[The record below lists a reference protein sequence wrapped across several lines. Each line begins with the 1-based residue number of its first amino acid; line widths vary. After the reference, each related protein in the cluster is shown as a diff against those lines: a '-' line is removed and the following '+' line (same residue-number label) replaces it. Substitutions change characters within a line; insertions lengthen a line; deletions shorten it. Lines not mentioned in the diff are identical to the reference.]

1 MMAGPLT
8 AARKFLIA
16 AVGVAL
22 FLGFSIDAAAQK
34 KTSKK
39 QQEAKKKQEDLANS
53 PEPDKVLYDRALDDL
68 KHSRYTEGRLA
79 LQTLINTYPDSEY
92 LAKAKLAIADSYYK
106 EGGTSNLTQA
116 ISEYKDFET
125 FFPFLDEAAYAQMQV
140 GMAHYKMME
149 KADRDT
155 SQAQFAEDEL
165 QAMLLKYPQS
175 PLAPKAEQRLREVQE
190 VLADGQF
197 RIAKFYYS
205 KQDTRAAGARILEI
219 TERYPLY
226 SQADEAYWM
235 MADIY
240 MKTKQTTKDEDA
252 RNVWAEQAA
261 RCYYRIARE
270 YPLSKRAPEAKV
282 RLKSMGQQPPDP
294 DPNALA
300 RMQKEQ
306 AYAKEHHSTLA
317 GFVNSPLGM
326 LKTGPDVSAAAHSGA
341 PNLTPPS
348 DTFAATEVLK
358 PGGSNSISGR
368 AIGPGS
374 SEGGR
379 SASPQRGQASPAP
392 PATDST
398 QDMHAGVQILTPQA
412 EPAAPLTNSSSSV
425 TAPPPANAAPVTAA
439 PPPSA
444 PGATDASAT
453 ASTGSNAAP
462 AAQGA
467 TTDQGSNAA
476 ADGASSTPAAA
487 DQPGLKS
494 TPQATD
500 PKDESTSKKK
510 KGLRKM
516 VPW

>member
-1 MMAGPLT
+1 MMAGALR
-8 AARKFLIA
+8 AARKFLVA

-22 FLGFSIDAAAQK
+22 FLGFSMDAAAQK

-53 PEPDKVLYDRALDDL
+53 PEPDKVLYDRAQDDL

-226 SQADEAYWM
+226 SQSDEAYWM

-240 MKTKQTTKDEDA
+240 MKTKLATKDEDA
-252 RNVWAEQAA
+252 RNLWAEQAA
-261 RCYYRIARE
+261 RCYYRIARD
-270 YPLSKRAPEAKV
+270 YPASKRAPEAKA

-341 PNLTPPS
+341 PNLTPPN

-358 PGGSNSISGR
+358 PGGSNSISGSTV
-368 AIGPGS
+368 GPGS
-374 SEGGR
+374 SEGGG
-379 SASPQRGQASPAP
+379 SPSPKGGQAAPSP

-398 QDMHAGVQILTPQA
+398 QEMHAGVQILTPQA
-412 EPAAPLTNSSSSV
+412 EAPASAASGSSSV
-425 TAPPPANAAPVTAA
+425 TAAPANAPPATAA
-439 PPPSA
+439 PSA
-444 PGATDASAT
+444 PAATDASGAAPTAT
-453 ASTGSNAAP
+453 NAAP

-467 TTDQGSNAA
+467 TTDPGPNAT
-476 ADGASSTPAAA
+476 ADGAGSTPATA

-494 TPQATD
+494 TPQSTD